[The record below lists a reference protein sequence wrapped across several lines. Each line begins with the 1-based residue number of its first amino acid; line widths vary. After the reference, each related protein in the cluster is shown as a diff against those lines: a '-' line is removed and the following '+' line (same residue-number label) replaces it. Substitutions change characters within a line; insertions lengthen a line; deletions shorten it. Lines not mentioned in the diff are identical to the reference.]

1 MVRVAR
7 QPVEELTP
15 HQKRIYD
22 EIAATRSGYVAGVY
36 PIWLRTPELADIVNR
51 MGDALR
57 VHGRLEKRLFELAV
71 LAVARDWSAA
81 YEWFAHENQALDAGL
96 SREVVEALRH
106 KRVPEFTREDE
117 RIVYEVVTE
126 LNETKAVSQATYD
139 RAVAGL
145 GLENLVE
152 LITAIGFYSI
162 IAMMVNTFDV
172 SVPKSRPR
180 PW

>member
-7 QPVEELTP
+7 LPVEELNP
-15 HQKRIYD
+15 LQKRIHD
-22 EIAATRSGYVAGVY
+22 EIASTRDGYVAGVY

-57 VHGRLEKRLFELAV
+57 VHGRLDKRLFELAV
-71 LAVARDWSAA
+71 LAVARHWSAA
-81 YEWFAHENQALDAGL
+81 YEWFAHEKPALDAGL
-96 SREVVEALRH
+96 AREVVEALRQ
-106 KRVPEFTREDE
+106 KSVPQFTREDE
-117 RIVYEVVTE
+117 RLVYEVVTE
-126 LNETKAVSQATYD
+126 LHEAKAVSQATYD

-152 LITAIGFYSI
+152 LITAIGLYST
-162 IAMMVNTFDV
+162 IAMMINTFDV
-172 SVPKSRPR
+172 TVPKSRPR